1 MKVSSKERLRGKS
14 YGYLSNGSQAVYQ
27 NGMVA
32 SFMVLGLITFIAYK
46 MGGLTKGRVHGSAI
60 AIFLGLVLA
69 YFGGSVTGGSK
80 GIADIPLF
88 AGMGLVGGAMFRDFA
103 IVSTAFGADLREI
116 KKIGLRGVASLF
128 VGEFI
133 CLVAG
138 IAVAY
143 PLGYTSAVD
152 LVTIGA
158 GVATFV
164 VGPVT
169 GAALGAS
176 SEVIAISI
184 AAGVVKSVLV
194 MVVTPFVA
202 KPLGINNP
210 QSAMAFGGIMGTTSG
225 TAAGMAAVNPKLVPY
240 AAMTATF
247 YTGLGCLLFPSVFYF
262 MTRMVF

>member
-1 MKVSSKERLRGKS
+1 MDIAAMITKLFVK
-14 YGYLSNGSQAVYQ
+14 
-27 NGMVA
+27 NGMIFGFMLLGVIMYV
-32 SFMVLGLITFIAYK
+32 SFKLGA
-46 MGGLTKGRVHGSAI
+46 LTKGRVHGSAI

-69 YFGGSVTGGSK
+69 YIGGEMTGGSK
-80 GIADIPLF
+80 GIADVPLF

-116 KKIGLRGVASLF
+116 KKVGWRGVASLF
-128 VGEFI
+128 IGEFI

-143 PLGYTSAVD
+143 PLGYTSVVD
-152 LVTIGA
+152 MVTIGA
-158 GVATFV
+158 GVATFI

-169 GAALGAS
+169 GASLGAS

-202 KPLGINNP
+202 KPLSINNP

-225 TAAGMAAVNPKLVPY
+225 TAAGIAAVNPKLVPY
-240 AAMTATF
+240 CAMTATF
-247 YTGLGCLLFPSVFYF
+247 FTGLGCLLFPSIFYF
-262 MTRMVF
+262 ATAMIF

>member
-1 MKVSSKERLRGKS
+1 MDMLDIAFKLFTK
-14 YGYLSNGSQAVYQ
+14 

-32 SFMVLGLITFIAYK
+32 SFMMLGLITYIAYRIEN
-46 MGGLTKGRVHGSAI
+46 LTKDRIHGSAI

-69 YFGGSVTGGSK
+69 YFGGIMTGGTK
-80 GIADIPLF
+80 GIADIPVF

-116 KKIGLRGVASLF
+116 KKIGWRGVVSLLL
-128 VGEFI
+128 GEFI
-133 CLVAG
+133 CLIAG
-138 IAVAY
+138 IAIAY
-143 PLGYTSAVD
+143 PMGYTSAVD

-158 GVATFV
+158 GIATFV

-194 MVVTPFVA
+194 MLVTPFVA
-202 KPLGINNP
+202 KPLGIDNP

-247 YTGLGCLLFPSVFYF
+247 YTGLGCLLFPSLFYF
-262 MTRMVF
+262 MVHAFI

>member
-1 MKVSSKERLRGKS
+1 MDIAAMITKLFVK
-14 YGYLSNGSQAVYQ
+14 
-27 NGMVA
+27 NGMVFA
-32 SFMVLGLITFIAYK
+32 FMLLGVIMFVAYK
-46 MGGLTKGRVHGSAI
+46 LGGLTKGRVHGSAI

-69 YFGGSVTGGSK
+69 YIGGVTTGGSK
-80 GIADIPLF
+80 GIADVPLF

-103 IVSTAFGADLREI
+103 IVSTAFGADLHEI
-116 KKIGLRGVASLF
+116 KKIGWRGVASLF
-128 VGEFI
+128 IGEFI

-143 PLGYTSAVD
+143 PLGYTSAID

-194 MVVTPFVA
+194 MVVTPSWQSPS
-202 KPLGINNP
+202 PLTTPSPPWHSAASWVPPPAP
-210 QSAMAFGGIMGTTSG
+210 QP
-225 TAAGMAAVNPKLVPY
+225 VWQ
-240 AAMTATF
+240 
-247 YTGLGCLLFPSVFYF
+247 
-262 MTRMVF
+262 R

>member
-1 MKVSSKERLRGKS
+1 MDIAAMLTKLFAK
-14 YGYLSNGSQAVYQ
+14 
-27 NGMVA
+27 NGMIFA
-32 SFMVLGLITFIAYK
+32 FMLLGVVMFVSYRLA
-46 MGGLTKGRVHGSAI
+46 GLTKGRIHGSAV
-60 AIFLGLVLA
+60 AIFAGLVLA
-69 YFGGSVTGGSK
+69 YIGGQLTGGNK
-80 GIADIPLF
+80 GIADVPLF

-103 IVSTAFGADLREI
+103 IVSTAFGADLREV
-116 KKIGLRGVASLF
+116 KKIGFRGVASLLI
-128 VGEFI
+128 GEFI

-143 PLGYTSAVD
+143 PVGYTSAID

-202 KPLGINNP
+202 KPLHINNP

-225 TAAGMAAVNPKLVPY
+225 TTAGMAAVNPSLVPY

-262 MTRMVF
+262 LTQMVF

>member
-1 MKVSSKERLRGKS
+1 MDILAM
-14 YGYLSNGSQAVYQ
+14 AVKLFTK

-210 QSAMAFGGIMGTTSG
+210 QSAMAFGGIM
-225 TAAGMAAVNPKLVPY
+225 ALHQV
-240 AAMTATF
+240 
-247 YTGLGCLLFPSVFYF
+247 LLQEWRLLIRNLFL
-262 MTRMVF
+262 TRP

>member
-1 MKVSSKERLRGKS
+1 MDMLDIAFKLFTK
-14 YGYLSNGSQAVYQ
+14 

-32 SFMVLGLITFIAYK
+32 SFMMLGLITYIAYRIEN
-46 MGGLTKGRVHGSAI
+46 LTKDRIHGSAI
-60 AIFLGLVLA
+60 AIFFGLVLA
-69 YFGGSVTGGSK
+69 YFGGIMTGGTK
-80 GIADIPLF
+80 GIADIPVF

-116 KKIGLRGVASLF
+116 KKIGWRGVVSLLL
-128 VGEFI
+128 GEFI
-133 CLVAG
+133 CLIAG
-138 IAVAY
+138 IAIAY
-143 PLGYTSAVD
+143 PMGYTSAVD

-158 GVATFV
+158 GIATFV

-194 MVVTPFVA
+194 MIVTPFVA
-202 KPLGINNP
+202 KPLGIDNP

-247 YTGLGCLLFPSVFYF
+247 YTGLGCLLFPSLFYF
-262 MTRMVF
+262 IVHVFI

>member
-1 MKVSSKERLRGKS
+1 MDMLDMAFKLFTK
-14 YGYLSNGSQAVYQ
+14 

-32 SFMVLGLITFIAYK
+32 AFMMLGLITYIAYRIED
-46 MGGLTKGRVHGSAI
+46 LTKDRIHGSAI
-60 AIFLGLVLA
+60 AIFLGLALA
-69 YFGGSVTGGSK
+69 YFGGIMTGGTK
-80 GIADIPLF
+80 GIADIPVF

-116 KKIGLRGVASLF
+116 KKIGWRGVVSLLL
-128 VGEFI
+128 GEFI
-133 CLVAG
+133 CLIAG
-138 IAVAY
+138 IAIAY
-143 PLGYTSAVD
+143 PMGYTSAVD

-158 GVATFV
+158 GIATFV

-194 MVVTPFVA
+194 MLVTPFVA
-202 KPLGINNP
+202 KPLGIDNP

-247 YTGLGCLLFPSVFYF
+247 YTGLGCLLFPSLFYF
-262 MTRMVF
+262 MVHAFI

>member
-1 MKVSSKERLRGKS
+1 MDMLDIAFKLFTK
-14 YGYLSNGSQAVYQ
+14 

-32 SFMVLGLITFIAYK
+32 SFMMLGLITYIAYRIEN
-46 MGGLTKGRVHGSAI
+46 LTKDRIHGSAI

-69 YFGGSVTGGSK
+69 YFGGIMTGGTK
-80 GIADIPLF
+80 GIADIPVF

-116 KKIGLRGVASLF
+116 KKIGWRGVVSLLL
-128 VGEFI
+128 GEFI
-133 CLVAG
+133 CLIAG
-138 IAVAY
+138 IAIAY
-143 PLGYTSAVD
+143 PMGYTSAVD

-158 GVATFV
+158 GIATFV

-194 MVVTPFVA
+194 MLVTPFVA
-202 KPLGINNP
+202 KPLGIDNP
-210 QSAMAFGGIMGTTSG
+210 QSAMVFGGVMGTTSG

-247 YTGLGCLLFPSVFYF
+247 YTGLGCLLFPSLFYF
-262 MTRMVF
+262 MVHVFI

>member
-1 MKVSSKERLRGKS
+1 MDILAM
-14 YGYLSNGSQAVYQ
+14 AVKLFTK

-46 MGGLTKGRVHGSAI
+46 MGSLTKGRVHGSAI

-128 VGEFI
+128 IGEFI

-210 QSAMAFGGIMGTTSG
+210 QSAMALAESW
-225 TAAGMAAVNPKLVPY
+225 ALHQV
-240 AAMTATF
+240 
-247 YTGLGCLLFPSVFYF
+247 LLQEWRLLIRNLFL
-262 MTRMVF
+262 TRP

>member
-1 MKVSSKERLRGKS
+1 MDIAAMITKLFVK
-14 YGYLSNGSQAVYQ
+14 
-27 NGMVA
+27 NGMIFGFMLLGIIMYI
-32 SFMVLGLITFIAYK
+32 SFKLGA
-46 MGGLTKGRVHGSAI
+46 LTKGRVHGSAI

-69 YFGGSVTGGSK
+69 YIGGEITGGSK
-80 GIADIPLF
+80 GIADVPLF

-116 KKIGLRGVASLF
+116 KKVGWRGVASLF
-128 VGEFI
+128 IGEFI

-143 PLGYTSAVD
+143 PLGYTSVVD

-194 MVVTPFVA
+194 MVITPFVA
-202 KPLGINNP
+202 KPLSINNP
-210 QSAMAFGGIMGTTSG
+210 QSAMVFGGIMGTTSG
-225 TAAGMAAVNPKLVPY
+225 TAAGMAVNPKLVPY
-240 AAMTATF
+240 CAMTATF

-262 MTRMVF
+262 ATAMIF

>member
-1 MKVSSKERLRGKS
+1 MDIAAMITKLFVK
-14 YGYLSNGSQAVYQ
+14 
-27 NGMVA
+27 NGMIFGFMLLGIIMYI
-32 SFMVLGLITFIAYK
+32 SFKLGA
-46 MGGLTKGRVHGSAI
+46 LTKGRVHGSAI

-69 YFGGSVTGGSK
+69 YIGGEMTGGSK
-80 GIADIPLF
+80 GIADVPLF

-116 KKIGLRGVASLF
+116 KKVGWRGVASLF
-128 VGEFI
+128 IGEFI

-143 PLGYTSAVD
+143 PLGYTSVVD
-152 LVTIGA
+152 MVTIGA

-194 MVVTPFVA
+194 MVVTQFVA
-202 KPLGINNP
+202 KPLAINTP
-210 QSAMAFGGIMGTTSG
+210 QSAMAFGGIMVTTSG
-225 TAAGMAAVNPKLVPY
+225 TAAGIAAVNPKLVPY
-240 AAMTATF
+240 CAMTATF
-247 YTGLGCLLFPSVFYF
+247 FTGLGCLLFPSVFYF
-262 MTRMVF
+262 ATAMIF

>member
-1 MKVSSKERLRGKS
+1 MLDIAFKLFTK
-14 YGYLSNGSQAVYQ
+14 

-32 SFMVLGLITFIAYK
+32 SFMMLGLITYIAYRIEN
-46 MGGLTKGRVHGSAI
+46 LTKDRIHGSAI

-69 YFGGSVTGGSK
+69 YFGGIMTGGTK
-80 GIADIPLF
+80 GIADIPVF

-116 KKIGLRGVASLF
+116 KKIGWRGVVSLLL
-128 VGEFI
+128 GEFI
-133 CLVAG
+133 CLIAG
-138 IAVAY
+138 IAIAY
-143 PLGYTSAVD
+143 PMGYTSAVD

-158 GVATFV
+158 GIATFV

-194 MVVTPFVA
+194 MLVTPFVA
-202 KPLGINNP
+202 KPLGIDNP

-247 YTGLGCLLFPSVFYF
+247 YTGLGCLLFPSLFYF
-262 MTRMVF
+262 MVHVFI